1 MREMGDRFNF
11 KNQFITNR
19 RGKMKQ
25 ILALALGILLI
36 GAYRAPATADDGFSL
51 QLGYE
56 VKVMTQ
62 NLYIGTNL
70 FRVLEEDTGAPPDPL
85 WIPKKV
91 AETFNVLIKTNF
103 PERAKALANE
113 IANNLPDLIGLQE
126 VWLIRRQSP
135 GDFLL
140 GNPLPADEMILD
152 YLEIMLG
159 ELKALELD
167 YEVVAINENTDVE
180 LPMLAGFNPNTDPFF
195 DDVRI
200 TDFDVILARSNVAT
214 SNVTKDNYPVN
225 YQVPVGP
232 VSVEFKRGFVAVDA
246 TIRGRNYRFVN
257 THLELPGQ
265 GYERIQTAQ
274 AQELIKKLASE
285 TLPVILVGDFNS
297 SPEHPVTG
305 AYGLISNKGYADVWP
320 IGLRGRRNPGFT
332 CCQEEILTNEKSVL
346 NERFDHIF
354 IRNDFEALPLSIVGP
369 VVAHVVGDK
378 QKDKTDSGLW
388 PSDHAGVVATLRIPV
403 PREQD

>member
-1 MREMGDRFNF
+1 M
-11 KNQFITNR
+11 
-19 RGKMKQ
+19 
-25 ILALALGILLI
+25 
-36 GAYRAPATADDGFSL
+36 
-51 QLGYE
+51 
-56 VKVMTQ
+56 
-62 NLYIGTNL
+62 
-70 FRVLEEDTGAPPDPL
+70 
-85 WIPKKV
+85 
-91 AETFNVLIKTNF
+91 
-103 PERAKALANE
+103 
-113 IANNLPDLIGLQE
+113 
-126 VWLIRRQSP
+126 
-135 GDFLL
+135 
-140 GNPLPADEMILD
+140 
-152 YLEIMLG
+152 
-159 ELKALELD
+159 
-167 YEVVAINENTDVE
+167 
-180 LPMLAGFNPNTDPFF
+180 
-195 DDVRI
+195 RI

-346 NERFDHIF
+346 NKRFDHIF

-369 VVAHVVGDK
+369 VVALVVGDK

-388 PSDHAGVVATLRIPV
+388 PSDHAGVVATLKIPV